1 MIKPKFLLA
10 VTVAFLLLLVACGGE
25 EATAPA
31 GTAEPEAQ
39 PTAARVDPATAATIT
54 GTVKFAGSKPR
65 RNRLRMD
72 ADAQC
77 AKLHSAPVYSEQVV
91 VNDNGTLRDVFVYV
105 KDGLGGARYPAP
117 SEPVVLDQQGCVY
130 TPHVVGAVA
139 NQEIHILNSD
149 PTTHNIHPVPKN
161 NREWNTSM
169 PPGADKLV
177 RKFPRQELMVPIKCN
192 IHPWMRSY
200 VGVLDHPFFAVSGAD
215 GSFEITGLPPGEYTL
230 AAWQEKYGTAE
241 QQVTV
246 GAKETKS
253 VEFQFSPSGAG
264 D

>member
-1 MIKPKFLLA
+1 MTKRKLLIA
-10 VTVAFLLLLVACGGE
+10 AIPALLLLLVACGGE
-25 EATAPA
+25 EATAPTE
-31 GTAEPEAQ
+31 TAEPEAQ
-39 PTAARVDPATAATIT
+39 PTVAQVDPATAATIT

-65 RNRLRMD
+65 QRRIRMD

-77 AKLHSAPVYSEQVV
+77 ANLHQGAVYSEQVV
-91 VNDNGTLRDVFVYV
+91 VNDNGTLRNVFVYV
-105 KDGLGGARYPAP
+105 KEGLSGRYPAP

-130 TPHVVGAVA
+130 TPHVVGAVV

-169 PPGADKLV
+169 PPGANKLV
-177 RKFPRQELMVPIKCN
+177 RKFPRQELMIPIKCN

-200 VGVLDHPFFAVSGAD
+200 VGVLEHPFFAVSGAD
-215 GSFEITGLPPGEYTL
+215 GGFEITGLPPGEYTI
-230 AAWQEKYGTAE
+230 AAWQEKYGTVE
-241 QQVTV
+241 QKVTV
-246 GAKETKS
+246 GAKESKS
-253 VEFQFSPSGAG
+253 VEFEFSPSSAG